1 MTRTFRRLSVTLAAG
16 IFIFATAASAAAA
29 AGDRFIGT
37 LVAFHGDD
45 LRLGRAT
52 THGLALQTVTGRYE
66 LSFPGQS
73 PQLGGGPERLAGK
86 RVEVSGFRSGHTI
99 AVGSIQVAAGGTGST
114 STTSS
119 AVAAATAKSVAV
131 LLFNFQNDAS
141 QPYTRAFASGV
152 MFSNAN
158 SVANYFGEESYG
170 QLAVTGDV
178 FGWYT
183 VPFSNATCDFGSWA
197 TAVQSAA
204 AAAGVTLAN
213 YTNIVYAS
221 PYASSCGWSG
231 LAFLPGSESWNNGY
245 MNLATN
251 AHELSHNFGVHHA
264 STLSCTVNGVR
275 VALSANQSDCSLSE
289 YGDPFSVMGSGSSRE
304 SHSEAKAQMGFIP
317 SADRLDVTASGTYS
331 VGVNEVSAST
341 PKVLRIARTGA
352 ANQYFYLEFRQP
364 AGTYFD
370 NFNAS
375 DPVVQGITIRI
386 AQDYPN
392 LVQSWLVDTTPATS
406 TFNDAALAF
415 GGTFTDPLS
424 GVSITTRS
432 VSSTGA
438 SVAISFGADLQ
449 APTAVTGLAATSTSM
464 SSIGLSWSASTD
476 NVGVAGYR
484 VSRNG
489 IQVATVSGTAWSD
502 SGLAAAT
509 RYTYAVVAFDAAGNL
524 STAVS
529 ATGTTMADSQPPT
542 APGGLTATA
551 TSSTS
556 VALGWSASTDNV
568 GVAGYRV
575 SRNGTLVAT
584 TTGRTWTDSAAAA
597 ATSYTY
603 SVVAFDTVG
612 NVSMAATA
620 TATTPGTAVQLST
633 PTLTTSASKRG
644 GTALSW
650 TVSKLGSTSATASGY
665 RIYRNGAL
673 YTTTTGT
680 TYKLSGQKGT
690 WTFYVVA
697 YDAAGDLSA
706 PSNSVTV
713 QT

>member
-1 MTRTFRRLSVTLAAG
+1 MERSFRRLSATLAVAV
-16 IFIFATAASAAAA
+16 FIFATAASAAAA
-29 AGDRFIGT
+29 AGDRFTGT

-45 LRLGRAT
+45 FRLGQAT
-52 THGLALQTVTGRYE
+52 THGLALQTASGRYE
-66 LSFPGQS
+66 LSFSGQS
-73 PQLGGGPERLAGK
+73 PRLGGGPESLAGK
-86 RVEVSGFRSGHTI
+86 RVEVSGLRNGHTI

-114 STTSS
+114 STTSTT
-119 AVAAATAKSVAV
+119 VAAATAKSVAV
-131 LLFNFQNDAS
+131 LLFNFQNDGS
-141 QPYTRAFASGV
+141 QPYTRAFATGV

-158 SVANYFGEESYG
+158 SVANYFAEESYG

-183 VPFSNATCDFGSWA
+183 IPYSSTTCDFGSWA
-197 TAVQSAA
+197 TAAQSAA
-204 AAAGVTLAN
+204 AAAGVALAN

-231 LAFLPGSESWNNGY
+231 LAYLPGSESWNNGY
-245 MNLATN
+245 MNLGTN

-304 SHSEAKAQMGFIP
+304 SHTEAKAQMGFIP
-317 SADRLDVTASGTYS
+317 SVDRLDVTASGTYS
-331 VGVNEVSAST
+331 LGVNEVSAST
-341 PKVLRIARTGA
+341 PKVIRIARTGA
-352 ANQYFYLEFRQP
+352 ANQYLYLELRQP
-364 AGTYFD
+364 AGTSFD
-370 NFNAS
+370 NFSVS
-375 DPVVQGITIRI
+375 DPVVQGVTIRI

-406 TFNDAALAF
+406 TFNDAALALNA
-415 GGTFTDPLS
+415 TFIDPLS

-438 SVAISFGADLQ
+438 SVAVSLGADVQ
-449 APTAVTGLAATSTSM
+449 APTAVTNLAATAVST

-489 IQVATVSGTAWSD
+489 TQVATVTGTSWSD
-502 SGLAAAT
+502 SGRSPAT
-509 RYTYAVVAFDAAGNL
+509 SYTYAVVAYDAAGN
-524 STAVS
+524 VS
-529 ATGTTMADSQPPT
+529 SGASVQGTTMADSQPPS
-542 APGGLTATA
+542 APSGLTATGA
-551 TSSTS
+551 SSTS
-556 VALGWSASTDNV
+556 VALSWSASTDNV

-575 SRNGTLVAT
+575 SRNGILVGT
-584 TTGRTWTDSAAAA
+584 TTGRTWTDNAAAA
-597 ATSYTY
+597 ATGYTY
-603 SVVAFDTVG
+603 SVVAFDAAG
-612 NVSMAATA
+612 NVSTAATA
-620 TATTPGTAVQLST
+620 TATTPGTALQLSA
-633 PTLTTSASKRG
+633 PTLTSSASKRG
-644 GTALSW
+644 GTTLLW
-650 TVSKLGSTSATASGY
+650 TVSKLGSTSTTASGY
-665 RIYRNGAL
+665 RIYRNGSL
-673 YTTTTGT
+673 FTTTTGT
-680 TYKLSGQKGT
+680 TYKLGGQKGS

-713 QT
+713 QI